1 MRNFSL
7 KIDKGMNMSTD
18 KVGHIKR
25 RQYFVQKDFQFKFI
39 LKFCMVL
46 LTGIII
52 SIGLLF
58 LFSKN
63 TLTSSFEQSRLV
75 IENTA
80 SAILPS
86 VFLSHLIALV
96 LIILLTIVITLLVSH
111 KLAGP
116 LFRFQKV
123 LREIGEGNLTQSIK
137 LRKNDQV
144 KAIADSLDQMRVNLQ
159 KKILD
164 VKEEVEQIIESTSGQ
179 DIPPDLS
186 NRLDHLNQKI
196 RNNFKV

>member
-1 MRNFSL
+1 
-7 KIDKGMNMSTD
+7 MSKD
-18 KVGHIKR
+18 KVDHIKR
-25 RQYFVQKDFQFKFI
+25 RQYFVQKDFQSKFI
-39 LKFCMVL
+39 LKFCMVF

-75 IENTA
+75 IKNTA

-86 VFLSHLIALV
+86 VFLSHFIALV
-96 LIILLTIVITLLVSH
+96 LITLLTIVVTLLISH

-116 LFRFQKV
+116 LFRFQKE
-123 LREIGEGNLTQSIK
+123 LKEIGNGDLSKVVK
-137 LRKNDQV
+137 LRKKDQV
-144 KAIADSLDQMRVNLQ
+144 KAIADSLNQMRANLQ
-159 KKILD
+159 EKILD
-164 VKEEVEQIIESTSGQ
+164 IKEEVEQIIESTSGQ

-186 NRLDHLNQKI
+186 KRLDHLNQKI

>member
-1 MRNFSL
+1 
-7 KIDKGMNMSTD
+7 MNMSKD
-18 KVGHIKR
+18 KVGNIKR
-25 RQYFVQKDFQFKFI
+25 RQYFVQKDFQSKFI

-46 LTGIII
+46 ITGIII

-96 LIILLTIVITLLVSH
+96 LIILLTIVVTLLVSH

-116 LFRFQKV
+116 LFRFQKE

-144 KAIADSLDQMRVNLQ
+144 KVIADCLDQMRVNLQ

-164 VKEEVEQIIESTSGQ
+164 IKEEVEQIIEFTSGQ

-186 NRLDHLNQKI
+186 KRLDHLNQKI
-196 RNNFKV
+196 RNNFKI

>member
-1 MRNFSL
+1 
-7 KIDKGMNMSTD
+7 MSKD
-18 KVGHIKR
+18 KVDHIKR
-25 RQYFVQKDFQFKFI
+25 RQYFVQKDFQSKFI
-39 LKFCMVL
+39 LKFCMVF

-63 TLTSSFEQSRLV
+63 TLTSSFEQSRIV
-75 IENTA
+75 IKNTA

-86 VFLSHLIALV
+86 VFLSHFIALV
-96 LIILLTIVITLLVSH
+96 LITLLTIVVTLLISH

-116 LFRFQKV
+116 LFRFQKE
-123 LREIGEGNLTQSIK
+123 LKEIGNGDLSKVVK
-137 LRKNDQV
+137 LRKKDQV
-144 KAIADSLDQMRVNLQ
+144 KAIADSLNQMRANLQ
-159 KKILD
+159 EKILD
-164 VKEEVEQIIESTSGQ
+164 IKEEVEQIIESTSGQ

-186 NRLDHLNQKI
+186 KQLDHLNQKI

>member
-1 MRNFSL
+1 MP
-7 KIDKGMNMSTD
+7 KDKAGN
-18 KVGHIKR
+18 IKR
-25 RQYFVQKDFQFKFI
+25 RQFFVQKDFQSKFI

-75 IENTA
+75 IKNTA

-86 VFLSHLIALV
+86 VLLSHSIALL
-96 LIILLTIVITLLVSH
+96 LITLLTIVVTLLISH

-116 LFRFQKV
+116 LFRFQKE
-123 LREIGEGNLTQSIK
+123 LKEIGDGDLSKVVKI
-137 LRKNDQV
+137 RKKDQV
-144 KAIADSLDQMRVNLQ
+144 KAIADSLNQMRANLQ

-164 VKEEVEQIIESTSGQ
+164 IKEEVEQIIESTSGQ
-179 DIPPDLS
+179 DIPPDLCK
-186 NRLDHLNQKI
+186 RLDHLNQKI

>member
-1 MRNFSL
+1 
-7 KIDKGMNMSTD
+7 MSTD

-25 RQYFVQKDFQFKFI
+25 RQYFVQKDFQSKFI
-39 LKFCMVL
+39 LKFCMIL
-46 LTGIII
+46 FTGVII
-52 SIGLLF
+52 SVGLLF

-116 LFRFQKV
+116 LFRFQKE

-164 VKEEVEQIIESTSGQ
+164 VKEEVEKIIESTSGQ

-186 NRLDHLNQKI
+186 KQLDHLHQKI

>member
-1 MRNFSL
+1 MP
-7 KIDKGMNMSTD
+7 KDKAGN
-18 KVGHIKR
+18 IKR
-25 RQYFVQKDFQFKFI
+25 RQYFVQKDFQSKFI

-75 IENTA
+75 IKNTA

-96 LIILLTIVITLLVSH
+96 LITLLTIVVTLLVSH

-116 LFRFQKV
+116 LFRFQKE
-123 LREIGEGNLTQSIK
+123 LKEIGDGDLSKVVKI
-137 LRKNDQV
+137 RKKDQV
-144 KAIADSLDQMRVNLQ
+144 KAIADSLNQMRASLQ

-164 VKEEVEQIIESTSGQ
+164 IKEEVEQIIESTSGQ
-179 DIPPDLS
+179 DIPADIS
-186 NRLDHLNQKI
+186 KRLDHLNQKI